1 MKPEIWGPHAWFLL
15 HSISLEY
22 PENPTIE
29 DKNNMKNFII
39 YFGKVIPCEKC
50 RVNFNR
56 HLATH
61 PLTDNILSSK
71 ENLIKWF
78 IDIHNIVNEM
88 TNKKVLT
95 YDECIEQFSDMYEQK
110 GTYTHTAL
118 FAMILIILI
127 LLGGIYKLFR

>member
-29 DKNNMKNFII
+29 DKNNMKGFII

-50 RVNFNR
+50 RVNFSK
-56 HLATH
+56 HLAMY
-61 PLTDNILSSK
+61 PLTDNTLASK

-78 IDIHNIVNEM
+78 IDIHNSVNET

-95 YDECIEQFSDMYEQK
+95 YDECIEQFNGMYEQRS
-110 GTYTHTAL
+110 THTNIL
-118 FAMILIILI
+118 LLVIILIILI
-127 LLGGIYKLFR
+127 LFGGLYKWLR